1 MEDARYK
8 SPISHRRFRFRF
20 TLRVAF
26 LTLTVAALWLGWQAN
41 TIQQRKK
48 AISLLRKSGA
58 EVFVDSG
65 IGGNFRFLRWG
76 GETPPPNFLR
86 LGMGD
91 TAVSVVLFPRTM
103 LSEGFNDLTAEELWC
118 VETLSEA
125 AVVSY

>member
-1 MEDARYK
+1 MENGRYE
-8 SPISHRRFRFRF
+8 SSVRHRRFRFRF

-41 TIQQRKK
+41 AIQQRKQ
-48 AISLLRKSGA
+48 AIAILRKSGA

-65 IGGNFRFLRWG
+65 IGGNVRFLRWG
-76 GETPPPNFLR
+76 GEKPPPNFLR

-91 TAVSVVLFPRTM
+91 TAVSAVLFPRTM
-103 LSEGFNDLTAEELWC
+103 LSEGFNDLTAEERWC